1 MGGRPDCP
9 GSRLS
14 VHAIG
19 MSASLRAFGRR
30 LARRGP
36 GLALYATAVILVPLG
51 LSPGPREPLR
61 SAIAEAPRE
70 PATPAEAADV
80 AQQRALAGIWWRY
93 EAGLRG
99 EPVRFYYFHGD
110 GTGLYRYG
118 KVGLNNTHSFDYDVV
133 GERLVLDFRKSGEH
147 HEVAFTLRRGRAHGE
162 ARDWLELDDD
172 PSEPGSTRYFREP
185 AALGEP
191 GARTGPG
198 GIAAPGGIAEPAAQP
213 TAELGPAPAGHMWID
228 LQAHATGGRTFAI
241 YQLRA
246 AGIDGRGVGWFH
258 RGDFD
263 DWSTEALTYRIVGDR
278 LELDFT
284 LSGQFEVTGFSVR
297 TEGDGTRWLALTDDP
312 RDFWHPHRYLDM
324 GPSFGAALAPFEI
337 ATER

>member
-1 MGGRPDCP
+1 M
-9 GSRLS
+9 
-14 VHAIG
+14 
-19 MSASLRAFGRR
+19 RAFGRR

-51 LSPGPREPLR
+51 LSSGPRQPAALGEP
-61 SAIAEAPRE
+61 S
-70 PATPAEAADV
+70 TPAEATDV

-93 EAGLRG
+93 EAGLQG

-118 KVGLNNTHSFDYDVV
+118 KVGLNNTHGFDYDVV
-133 GERLVLDFRKSGEH
+133 GDRLVLDFRKSGEH
-147 HEVAFTLRRGRAHGE
+147 HEVAFTLRRGRANGE

-185 AALGEP
+185 ATLGEP
-191 GARTGPG
+191 GAPAG
-198 GIAAPGGIAEPAAQP
+198 AAAQP

-228 LQAHATGGRTFAI
+228 LQTHATGGRTFGI

-246 AGIDGRGVGWFH
+246 AGLDGRGVGWFH

-278 LELDFT
+278 LELHFT
-284 LSGQFEVTGFSVR
+284 LAGQSEVTGFRVR
-297 TEGDGTRWLALTDDP
+297 TEGDGTRWLALADDP

-324 GPSFGAALAPFEI
+324 GPSFGAALGPLGI
-337 ATER
+337 AMVP